1 MSYTRHTSGRTHVT
15 SKTAYGG
22 HNKMY
27 GIPFIDVRLV
37 CTRIAHS
44 ALPHAP
50 VIEDE
55 KRRYVRGGR
64 RRKTDVG
71 SPYG

>member
-1 MSYTRHTSGRTHVT
+1 VT
-15 SKTAYGG
+15 GKTAYGG

-27 GIPFIDVRLV
+27 GIPFIDVPLV
-37 CTRIAHS
+37 SIRIARS

-55 KRRYVRGGR
+55 TRRLVRGGR
-64 RRKTDVG
+64 RRRTAVG
-71 SPYG
+71 SDHG